1 MDKKETD
8 VFDVIEGLRSVDPEA
23 LEDFEQ
29 AMTDKVIPEIVRTV
43 EKRRMCAAES
53 RELQLKD

>member
-8 VFDVIEGLRSVDPEA
+8 VFEIIEGLGSVDPEA
-23 LEDFEQ
+23 LEDFERT
-29 AMTDKVIPEIVRTV
+29 MTDEVIPEIVRTV

-53 RELQLKD
+53 RQLQLKG